1 MGMGMGMGI
10 GFMGMSYSDN
20 IQRLVKLA
28 KRGYQ
33 PAQLLL
39 AVTDLTRVFS
49 TLVPEA
55 MTEMA
60 KLDVVNALTSASG
73 GNPAFA
79 KQTIHNIIEKLTV
92 IENWLDIQG
101 DGVGTGNKEAA

>member
-1 MGMGMGMGI
+1 MGMGMGMN
-10 GFMGMSYSDN
+10 FMGMSYSEN
-20 IQRLVKLA
+20 IQWLVKLA

-39 AVTDLTRVFS
+39 AVTDLTRVFG

-55 MTEMA
+55 MSGAA
-60 KLDVVNALTSASG
+60 KQDVMNALTSASG

-92 IENWLDIQG
+92 IEEWLDIQG
-101 DGVGTGNKEAA
+101 GGVAAGSKEVA

>member
-1 MGMGMGMGI
+1 MGMGMN
-10 GFMGMSYSDN
+10 FMGMSYSAN
-20 IQRLVKLA
+20 IKWLVKLA

-60 KLDVVNALTSASG
+60 KLDIVNALTSASG

-79 KQTIHNIIEKLTV
+79 KQTIHNIIEKLTAV
-92 IENWLDIQG
+92 EGWLDIQG
-101 DGVGTGNKEAA
+101 GGVAAGSKEAA